1 MHICN
6 SIPRRLVL
14 AATLLGALGSSGIA
28 HAQNRDMMDD
38 DEEVDVPQAQMMMQ
52 QRVFMMDDSNFENW
66 VFGGNRNGPAA
77 RERLEKLLTL
87 QIEFI
92 DKSCGLDPAQRKKLE
107 LAGHGDV
114 KRFYD
119 RIDVA
124 RRKFQKVKNDQNKV
138 GEIYQEIQPIQTVLN
153 MGPFG
158 DGSIFSKTLPRAL
171 TPEQVIKFEAVD
183 RERRQ
188 FRYGSKVGAAV
199 ARLDGSL
206 ALSRDQRRKL
216 TEVIMSET
224 KPPRQF
230 GQQDQQ
236 VVLLQA
242 SKLPEA
248 KLRPIFDEA
257 QWKALSRQFAQ
268 VQSQEFMI
276 KNNGYIPADEPG
288 RATSIPLRGK

>member
-1 MHICN
+1 MHIFN
-6 SIPRRLVL
+6 SIPRLLLL
-14 AATLLGALGSSGIA
+14 AGLLFGVLGSAGV
-28 HAQNRDMMDD
+28 AQAQIQDLMDD
-38 DEEVDVPQAQMMMQ
+38 DWDGEVPPGQIIQ
-52 QRVFMMDDSNFENW
+52 QNVFMMDDSNFETW
-66 VFGGNRNGPAA
+66 VFGGNRSGTAA
-77 RERLEKLLTL
+77 RERLEKLLAL

-92 DKSCGLDPAQRKKLE
+92 DRSCTLDADQRKKLE

-119 RIDVA
+119 RIEVS
-124 RRKFQKVKNDQNKV
+124 RRKFQKVKNDPNKV
-138 GEIYQEIQPIQTVLN
+138 GEIYQEIQPLQTVLN

-158 DGSIFSKTLPRAL
+158 DGSIFSKTLLRAL
-171 TPEQVIKFEAVD
+171 RPDQVAKFEAVD
-183 RERRQ
+183 HERRL

-206 ALSRDQRRKL
+206 ALTREQRRKL
-216 TEVIMSET
+216 TEVIMKET

-248 KLRPIFDEA
+248 KLRPIFDDA
-257 QWKALSRQFAQ
+257 QWKVLSRQFAQ
-268 VQSQEFMI
+268 VQGQEFMI
-276 KNNGYIPADEPG
+276 KSNGYVPAEEPG
-288 RATSIPLRGK
+288 RATSIPLSGK

>member
-1 MHICN
+1 MHIFD
-6 SIPRRLVL
+6 SIPRRLL
-14 AATLLGALGSSGIA
+14 LTATLLGALVSAEVA
-28 HAQNRDMMDD
+28 HAQMPGMMDD
-38 DEEVDVPQAQMMMQ
+38 ADEVEVPQNQFMQ
-52 QRVFMMDDSNFENW
+52 PRVFMMDDSNFENW
-66 VFGGNRNGPAA
+66 VFGGNRNGTAA

-92 DKSCGLDPAQRKKLE
+92 DHSCGLDPDQRKKLE

-119 RIDVA
+119 KIEVA
-124 RRKFQKVKNDQNKV
+124 RRKFQKVKNDQNKI

-158 DGSIFSKTLPRAL
+158 DGSIFSKTLLRAL
-171 TPEQVIKFEAVD
+171 TPDQVTKFEAVD
-183 RERRQ
+183 RERRE
-188 FRYGSKVGAAV
+188 FRYGAKVGAAI

-206 ALSRDQRRKL
+206 ALSREQRRKL
-216 TEVIMSET
+216 TEVIMKET

-248 KLRPIFDEA
+248 KLRPIFDDA
-257 QWKALSRQFAQ
+257 QWRVLSRQLTQ
-268 VQSQEFMI
+268 VKGQEYMI
-276 KNNGYIPADEPG
+276 KSNGYIPADEPG
-288 RATSIPLRGK
+288 RATSIPFRGK